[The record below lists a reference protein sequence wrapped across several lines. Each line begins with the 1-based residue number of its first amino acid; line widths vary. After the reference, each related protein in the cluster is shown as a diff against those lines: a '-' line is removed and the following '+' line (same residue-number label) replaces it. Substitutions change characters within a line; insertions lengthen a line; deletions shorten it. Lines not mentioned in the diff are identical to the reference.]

1 MKLFNTLSGKKED
14 LSKSKG
20 NPLRLF
26 VCGPTVYDYL
36 HIGNARTYLVFDAFV
51 KYLSSTSTKVF
62 YLQNIT
68 DIDDKIITRAAE
80 EGAKPEEIAAK
91 FQRIY
96 FQNTKDLGITAVD
109 KYAPAT
115 EFIPEIAEQIKTL
128 LKKGYAYK
136 IPEDGIYFDIAKFR
150 NYGRLARRTAL
161 QAEDATSRIDE
172 SIKKKN
178 RGDFVLWKY
187 ADQRGSLRACLPAG
201 RDLRGKNSVIV
212 NGDPSTSLR
221 ASPSW
226 STPLG
231 WGRPGWHIED
241 TAITEKFFGP
251 QYDIHGG
258 GIDLKF
264 PHHEAE
270 IAQQESASG
279 KTPFV
284 KIWMH
289 VGTLTVNGEKMSKSK
304 GNYIS
309 IADFLKRYPA
319 DVLRLIALT
328 HHYRSPINYTETL
341 VRDHLASWNGLL
353 EFLGKLHFVEKHAIV
368 KHVLPKGEIDFSK
381 ELEDDFNTP
390 KAIGAIFKRV
400 SNLQPKIWKFS
411 KSEARGLYTDIA
423 SALRSLGFSPSP
435 PKIPAKIEAFAKERE
450 KSRRNKQFVQADAL
464 RKEIDRLGYV
474 IEDTPLGPYIWGKHE
489 VRSTKSET
497 NSNGRK
503 FKTI

>member
-178 RGDFVLWKY
+178 RGDFALWKFSKP
-187 ADQRGSLRACLPAG
+187 GE
-201 RDLRGKNSVIV
+201 
-212 NGDPSTSLR
+212 
-221 ASPSW
+221 PSW
-226 STPLG
+226 KAEFG
-231 WGRPGWHIED
+231 AGRPGWHIED